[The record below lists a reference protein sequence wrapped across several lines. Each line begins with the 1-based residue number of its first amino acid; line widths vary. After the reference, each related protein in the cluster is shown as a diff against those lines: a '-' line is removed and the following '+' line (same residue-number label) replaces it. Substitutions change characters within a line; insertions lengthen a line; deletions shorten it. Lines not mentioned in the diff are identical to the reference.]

1 MAYSKPNPIKQL
13 QSQDQYR
20 QDFEADLMEAGGET
34 PLMQGKSK
42 KTLRKENR
50 KANMEKRIADGST
63 EFEGGSGVGNFLRK
77 NSYKSSKSSGSN
89 TDLTSYLEQQRK
101 DQEYKDLT
109 ENMGGSRKGSS
120 AGGSKGGSAGSES
133 TDENDQDKKP
143 VKNDVGE

>member
-13 QSQDQYR
+13 QSQDQYK

-34 PLMQGKSK
+34 PLMQAKSK

-63 EFEGGSGVGNFLRK
+63 EFEGGSRVGNFLRK

-89 TDLTSYLEQQRK
+89 TDLTSYLEEQRK
-101 DQEYKDLT
+101 DREYKDLM
-109 ENMGGSRKGSS
+109 ENYGKG
-120 AGGSKGGSAGSES
+120 AKGGSNADNEKEG
-133 TDENDQDKKP
+133 ENKEKPQDINEEDKG
-143 VKNDVGE
+143 V